1 MKYELKIEFKDKSQ
15 LNQMI
20 EESYFKDGT
29 KGKLVGK
36 KSSIKILKEDPL
48 FIVFKGLNN
57 MTAKILNDELID
69 GSVRCVVDETSDII
83 NLYTVNPYCILE
95 DEKYSF
101 Y

>member
-1 MKYELKIEFKDKSQ
+1 MKYELKIEIKDKSQ
-15 LNQMI
+15 LSQVI
-20 EESYFKDGT
+20 QDSYFTDGT

-36 KSSIKILKEDPL
+36 KSCIKIDKSDPL

-69 GSVRCVVDETSDII
+69 GSVRCVIDETSENI
-83 NLYTVNPYCILE
+83 NLYPVNSYCIVE